1 MDLLEHE
8 ESFQFTNH
16 RTLDPP
22 INQYILDGLY
32 PNSLYQIWV
41 AAKSKRGEGA
51 TTPPLAV
58 RTEQHCKYS
67 TVRTKIKFNFLV
79 MLIVQA
85 PLCTSKKYFKKK
97 ENSKHQSKS
106 CTTKKH
112 FFLFFIPYNFSHIS
126 TLYPLKKLHLLSK
139 TLELLLTLSKPLL
152 SLPPPFEW
160 FGSLHRWENGM
171 ETSLTTKSFTCQ
183 AQFPVHVR
191 RKKPL

>member
-1 MDLLEHE
+1 MLEHDK
-8 ESFQFTNH
+8 SFQFTNH

-85 PLCTSKKYFKKK
+85 PLCTSKKYLKKK
-97 ENSKHQSKS
+97 RKIQNINQNLAPQKS
-106 CTTKKH
+106 T
-112 FFLFFIPYNFSHIS
+112 FFIF
-126 TLYPLKKLHLLSK
+126 YPL
-139 TLELLLTLSKPLL
+139 
-152 SLPPPFEW
+152 
-160 FGSLHRWENGM
+160 
-171 ETSLTTKSFTCQ
+171 
-183 AQFPVHVR
+183 
-191 RKKPL
+191 

>member
-1 MDLLEHE
+1 MDLLEHDK
-8 ESFQFTNH
+8 SFQFTNH

-112 FFLFFIPYNFSHIS
+112 FFYFLSLIIFRTYPHCI
-126 TLYPLKKLHLLSK
+126 PLKNCTFYQRPWSC
-139 TLELLLTLSKPLL
+139 S
-152 SLPPPFEW
+152 
-160 FGSLHRWENGM
+160 
-171 ETSLTTKSFTCQ
+171 
-183 AQFPVHVR
+183 
-191 RKKPL
+191 

>member
-1 MDLLEHE
+1 MDLLEHDK
-8 ESFQFTNH
+8 SFQFTNH

-67 TVRTKIKFNFLV
+67 TVRTKIKFNFFGN
-79 MLIVQA
+79 A
-85 PLCTSKKYFKKK
+85 HCSSTSLHFKKIIL
-97 ENSKHQSKS
+97 
-106 CTTKKH
+106 KKGKFKTSIKILH
-112 FFLFFIPYNFSHIS
+112 HKKALFLFFIPYNFSHIS

>member
-1 MDLLEHE
+1 MDLLVHDK
-8 ESFQFTNH
+8 SFQFTNH

-85 PLCTSKKYFKKK
+85 PLCTSKKYFKKRK
-97 ENSKHQSKS
+97 IQNINQNLAPQKS
-106 CTTKKH
+106 T
-112 FFLFFIPYNFSHIS
+112 FLFFIPYNFSHIS

>member
-1 MDLLEHE
+1 MDLLEHDK
-8 ESFQFTNH
+8 SFQFTNH

-85 PLCTSKKYFKKK
+85 PLCTSKKYLKKK
-97 ENSKHQSKS
+97 GKFKTSIKILHH
-106 CTTKKH
+106 KKAL
-112 FFLFFIPYNFSHIS
+112 FLFFIPYNFSHIS